1 MGKKKTLG
9 KRKQLKRLREQLR
22 ILNEGKKKKPNIS
35 FIELENVTNK
45 TAPTVLENGLH
56 EDGSARG
63 ASDSSGAPAVPT
75 SLSAAAADHLEQGKG
90 DSSLSIDSTD
100 KFPDEEHTSDR
111 NHAEINEESDERRII
126 DLKYFLKELKTISN
140 HSTAFGCGINN
151 LELIGD
157 KRLGLISKLKLK
169 CNMCNVEF
177 TTHTSKPSPSDNL
190 NVNTAV
196 VTSAVITGVGYTQL
210 QEIFTSINVPFM
222 TEVFL

>member
-1 MGKKKTLG
+1 MLFCVNKDGQKENSRKKKTIKTS
-9 KRKQLKRLREQLR
+9 KRTTPYFERR
-22 ILNEGKKKKPNIS
+22 KKKKPNIS

-63 ASDSSGAPAVPT
+63 ASDSSGAPAVRT
-75 SLSAAAADHLEQGKG
+75 SLSAAAAGHLEQGKG

-151 LELIGD
+151 LELIGGEKVRFD
-157 KRLGLISKLKLK
+157 FKIKIQ
-169 CNMCNVEF
+169 MQYV
-177 TTHTSKPSPSDNL
+177 
-190 NVNTAV
+190 
-196 VTSAVITGVGYTQL
+196 
-210 QEIFTSINVPFM
+210 
-222 TEVFL
+222 

>member
-35 FIELENVTNK
+35 LIELENVTNK

-75 SLSAAAADHLEQGKG
+75 SLSAAAAGHLEQGKG

-100 KFPDEEHTSDR
+100 K
-111 NHAEINEESDERRII
+111 
-126 DLKYFLKELKTISN
+126 
-140 HSTAFGCGINN
+140 
-151 LELIGD
+151 
-157 KRLGLISKLKLK
+157 
-169 CNMCNVEF
+169 
-177 TTHTSKPSPSDNL
+177 
-190 NVNTAV
+190 
-196 VTSAVITGVGYTQL
+196 
-210 QEIFTSINVPFM
+210 
-222 TEVFL
+222 